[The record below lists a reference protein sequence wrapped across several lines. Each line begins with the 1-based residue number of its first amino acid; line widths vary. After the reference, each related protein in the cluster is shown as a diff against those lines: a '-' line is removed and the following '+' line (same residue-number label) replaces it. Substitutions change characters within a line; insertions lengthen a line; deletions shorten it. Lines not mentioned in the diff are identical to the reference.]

1 MKCTQ
6 VTPETLDVFWEQI
19 KPLLE
24 KVVPT
29 TYERESIESIKE
41 KIKNKNILLWI
52 IWDNINDIKAQIVVS
67 TV

>member
-41 KIKNKNILLWI
+41 KQTQNQIKFLI
-52 IWDNINDIKAQIVVS
+52 
-67 TV
+67 